1 MILSLARL
9 VIDVAYPITM
19 GCIILIIMKTFQLV
33 DVALDI
39 INKSVPR
46 KVTSKR
52 AKKIF
57 KHLRGLLVALMITA
71 IVTLTAAIDLRS
83 AGEEIELIHLYSIG
97 GGLGNGCI

>member
-1 MILSLARL
+1 M
-9 VIDVAYPITM
+9 
-19 GCIILIIMKTFQLV
+19 IIMKTFQLV

-39 INKSVPR
+39 VNKSVPR

>member
-1 MILSLARL
+1 
-9 VIDVAYPITM
+9 
-19 GCIILIIMKTFQLV
+19 MKTFQLV

-71 IVTLTAAIDLRS
+71 IVTMTAAIDLRS

>member
-1 MILSLARL
+1 
-9 VIDVAYPITM
+9 
-19 GCIILIIMKTFQLV
+19 MKTFQLV

-39 INKSVPR
+39 VNKSVPR

-57 KHLRGLLVALMITA
+57 KNLKGLLVALMITA

>member
-1 MILSLARL
+1 
-9 VIDVAYPITM
+9 
-19 GCIILIIMKTFQLV
+19 MKTFQLV

-39 INKSVPR
+39 VNKSVPR

>member
-1 MILSLARL
+1 
-9 VIDVAYPITM
+9 
-19 GCIILIIMKTFQLV
+19 MKTFQLV

-39 INKSVPR
+39 INKSVPK

>member
-1 MILSLARL
+1 
-9 VIDVAYPITM
+9 
-19 GCIILIIMKTFQLV
+19 MKTFQLV

-52 AKKIF
+52 AKKVF

>member
-1 MILSLARL
+1 
-9 VIDVAYPITM
+9 
-19 GCIILIIMKTFQLV
+19 MKTFQLV